1 MEHDDL
7 SADAALREVD
17 RAQDVV
23 RKSSRRGARFFLG
36 MWLGSIG
43 YWLVALLGP
52 ATVKNY
58 AGLALGAVVVA
69 GGVYVFRQRVYD
81 RLLSRLAFPVTLA
94 FTGTTVIAALYNML
108 LHPKEPGPLWAV
120 AGVLVA
126 LIASAPLLYGALR
139 MFRSTGDR

>member
-1 MEHDDL
+1 
-7 SADAALREVD
+7 
-17 RAQDVV
+17 
-23 RKSSRRGARFFLG
+23 